1 MATSLTS
8 PDNARKRLADEAL
21 ANPFQKT
28 FVPKKKVTHSYGKTT
43 IMVYPD
49 TTAAMG
55 VHERSLAFNI
65 NKNAVKNAMNINHLS
80 KLQIMGEK
88 HDCTNLIEVEIE
100 QWTSFGLLF
109 LKDPINLQI
118 ISYHDFQGA
127 AILDAFDANGLL
139 KLIADG
145 SQVDCR
151 PNHVVYA
158 KLKGTMDF
166 VTLNNGKPCSISAT
180 FFVRLPT
187 TDNVVLN
194 TQNTARNL
202 HTYDGP
208 SDWINLASQPYNQL
222 IYGHAESIQDP
233 FELVPPMFSS
243 PQASVDTDT
252 KITKITTDIIKG
264 AYDRILTLVFK
275 QICPNF
281 IDDPFDTLNKINQ
294 ETTLA
299 DGSKHQLTVF
309 EYHSTV
315 QIVITTFPREP
326 NAQWAANPFRRFVEG
341 LSPSIRDKMETNGFR
356 KHTQAASTRPHD
368 QIRLIQEAF
377 EAACLAETEL
387 AKQRIFIQ
395 NQMKETHGFI
405 AIPQGHHPAATTLMT
420 SSAEQVLSKFRDENK
435 KLCWGCMSEDHQ
447 YYDKRKKKITCPNQ
461 EDPEVQARAE
471 LVRKDFLER
480 SRKARDGRRSS
491 NPRGSSQSNNQK
503 KALQSLVE
511 LLCPKKSK
519 DEETNGNNIL
529 LNAILEL
536 QKGNGDKSKSDP
548 IVLLMGAFPVLQTS
562 SNLPQLPISIQST
575 LPHINLRLGTKE
587 SGFNPCLSAI
597 VDTGAA
603 LCCGYSGYIMA
614 IAKAYPELVK
624 SITLANDRYSPIV
637 LNGVISKDDNDTL
650 RYSTNLPAIVEFHL
664 DYQTSSNQPISI
676 KFATGEDV
684 SVNCLL
690 GMSFIKAAKLIIDS
704 NDNLVESKLMECE
717 PFPIE
722 YKHPMRSR
730 PNLIQRNQAS
740 TEKNLIIINAIEQ
753 ACAFISTYAQSDA
766 SINRTVKESTKIT
779 FNFDY
784 KFIETKSGV

>member
-1 MATSLTS
+1 MTSLTS
-8 PDNARKRLADEAL
+8 PDNAKKRLADEEL

-28 FVPKKKVTHSYGKTT
+28 FIPKKKITHSYGKTT
-43 IMVYPD
+43 IMVYQD
-49 TTAAMG
+49 TTVSMG

-65 NKNAVKNAMNINHLS
+65 NKNAVKNAMSINHLS

-100 QWTSFGLLF
+100 QWTSLGLKS
-109 LKDPINLQI
+109 LKDPTHLQVV
-118 ISYHDFQGA
+118 SYHDYQGA
-127 AILDAFDANGLL
+127 AIPDAKNAAGEL
-139 KLIADG
+139 KAISDG
-145 SQVDCR
+145 PVIDCR
-151 PNHVVYA
+151 PNNIVYA
-158 KLKGTMDF
+158 KVKGTMDF
-166 VTLNNGKPCSISAT
+166 TSLNDNRTCSIPAT

-187 TDNVVLN
+187 TDQVVLN
-194 TQNTARNL
+194 TVNNGRNL
-202 HTYDGP
+202 HTFGGP
-208 SDWINLASQPYNQL
+208 SDWINLGPDQYHHL
-222 IYGHAESIQDP
+222 IYEHPESIQDP

-252 KITKITTDIIKG
+252 KITKITTNIIKG

-299 DGSKHQLTVF
+299 DGSKHMSTVF

-326 NAQWAANPFRRFVEG
+326 DAQWAANPFRRFVEG

-377 EAACLAETEL
+377 ESACLAETEL

-395 NQMKETHGFI
+395 NQMKESHGFI
-405 AIPQGHHPAATTLMT
+405 AIPQQAPATPAFLT
-420 SSAEQVLSKFRDENK
+420 SSAEQVLSKFKDDGK
-435 KLCWGCMSEDHQ
+435 KLCWGCMSEEHQ
-447 YYDKRKKKITCPNQ
+447 YYDKRKRKIVCPNQ
-461 EDPEVQARAE
+461 EDPEVQARAA

-480 SRKARDGRRSS
+480 SRKARERRF
-491 NPRGSSQSNNQK
+491 PRDPRNGSNQK
-503 KALQSLVE
+503 KALQSLAE
-511 LLCPKKSK
+511 LLSPKKAK
-519 DEETNGNNIL
+519 EQQDPDITTI
-529 LNAILEL
+529 LNAILGI
-536 QKGNGDKSKSDP
+536 QKNGAEKAKPDA
-548 IVLLMGAFPVLQTS
+548 IVLLMGSFPVFQTT

-587 SGFNPCLSAI
+587 SGFNPCISAI

-624 SITLANDRYSPIV
+624 SITLAKDRYSPIV

-704 NDNLVESKLMECE
+704 HDNVVESKLLECE
-717 PFPIE
+717 PFNIE
-722 YKHPMRSR
+722 YKQPMRSR
-730 PNLIQRNQAS
+730 PNLIQRDQPSA
-740 TEKNLIIINAIEQ
+740 EKNLTVIAAIDE
-753 ACAFISTYAQSDA
+753 ACAFISTYVKSDP
-766 SINRTVKESTKIT
+766 SIKKTIKSTTKAT
-779 FNFDY
+779 FNFDN
-784 KFIETKSGV
+784 KCIESALGM

>member
-1 MATSLTS
+1 MTPSMTS
-8 PDNARKRLADEAL
+8 PDNAKQRLADEAL

-28 FVPKKKVTHSYGKTT
+28 FVPQKKVTHTYGKTT

-49 TTAAMG
+49 TTASMG

-65 NKNAVKNAMNINHLS
+65 NKNAVKNAMNINHQS

-100 QWTSFGLLF
+100 QWTSFGLSF
-109 LKDPINLQI
+109 LKNPRNLTV

-127 AILDAFDANGLL
+127 AIPDAINANGEL
-139 KLIADG
+139 KPIANG
-145 SQVDCR
+145 AVNDCR

-158 KLKGTMDF
+158 KVKGIMDF
-166 VTLNNGKPCSISAT
+166 ASLNDSKPCTISAT
-180 FFVRLPT
+180 FFVRLQT
-187 TDNVVLN
+187 TDHVVS
-194 TQNTARNL
+194 NTANTPRNL
-202 HTYDGP
+202 HTFGGP
-208 SDWINLASQPYNQL
+208 SDWINLAAEPYHLL
-222 IYGHAESIQDP
+222 IYEHPESIQDP

-252 KITKITTDIIKG
+252 KIAKITSDIIKG

-299 DGSKHQLTVF
+299 DGNKHQLTVF

-326 NAQWAANPFRRFVEG
+326 DAQWAANPFRRFVEG

-395 NQMKETHGFI
+395 NQMRETHGFI
-405 AIPQGHHPAATTLMT
+405 AIPQGHTPVPTLMT

-447 YYDKRKKKITCPNQ
+447 YYDKRKKKVVCPNND
-461 EDPEVQARAE
+461 DPEVQARAE
-471 LVRKDFLER
+471 IVRKDFLER
-480 SRKARDGRRSS
+480 SKKARDGRRSS
-491 NPRGSSQSNNQK
+491 NPRGNNQSSQK
-503 KALQSLVE
+503 KALQSLVD
-511 LLCPKKSK
+511 LLSPDKSK
-519 DEETNGNNIL
+519 DTEPDANNIL
-529 LNAILEL
+529 LNAIRSI
-536 QKGNGDKSKSDP
+536 QKGNSSSSDP
-548 IVLLMGAFPVLQTS
+548 IILLMGAFPVLQTS

-587 SGFNPCLSAI
+587 SGFNPCISAI

-624 SITLANDRYSPIV
+624 SITLAKDRYSPIV

-650 RYSTNLPAIVEFHL
+650 RFSTNLPAVVEFHL

-684 SVNCLL
+684 SVNCIL

-704 NDNLVESKLMECE
+704 HDNLVESKLLECQ
-717 PFPIE
+717 PFPIQ
-722 YKHPMRSR
+722 YKHPIRSK
-730 PNLIQRNQAS
+730 PNLVQRDQPS
-740 TEKNLIIINAIEQ
+740 TEKNLTVINAIEE
-753 ACAFISTYAQSDA
+753 ACAFISTYVKSDLK
-766 SINRTVKESTKIT
+766 IKPTVRETTALT
-779 FNFDY
+779 FNFED
-784 KFIETKSGV
+784 KFIEAKSGV

>member
-1 MATSLTS
+1 MSS
-8 PDNARKRLADEAL
+8 PINSKKRMADEEL

-28 FVPKKKVTHSYGKTT
+28 FVPMKKITHSYGKTT
-43 IMVYPD
+43 IMVYQD

-65 NKNAVKNAMNINHLS
+65 NKNAVKNAMSINHLS

-100 QWTSFGLLF
+100 QWTSLGLSS
-109 LKDPINLQI
+109 LKDQTNLTV
-118 ISYHDFQGA
+118 ISYHDYQGA
-127 AILDAFDANGLL
+127 AVSDALDAAGEL
-139 KLIADG
+139 KAIADG
-145 SQVDCR
+145 PVNDCR
-151 PNHVVYA
+151 PGNIVYA
-158 KLKGTMDF
+158 KIKGTMDF
-166 VTLNNGKPCSISAT
+166 TILNDGKPCSIAAT
-180 FFVRLPT
+180 FFVRLPA
-187 TDNVVLN
+187 TDQPVLN
-194 TQNTARNL
+194 GNGVQRNL
-202 HTYDGP
+202 HTFSGP
-208 SDWINLASQPYNQL
+208 SNWITLAAEPYRQL
-222 IYGHAESIQDP
+222 IYEHPESINDP

-252 KITKITTDIIKG
+252 KITKITSDIIKG

-294 ETTLA
+294 ITTLP
-299 DGSKHQLTVF
+299 DGNKHQSTVF

-326 NAQWAANPFRRFVEG
+326 DAQWAANPFRRFVEG
-341 LSPSIRDKMETNGFR
+341 LAPSIRDKMETNGFR
-356 KHTQAASTRPHD
+356 KHTQGASIRPHD

-377 EAACLAETEL
+377 ESACLAETEL

-405 AIPQGHHPAATTLMT
+405 AFPQGQPQSATTLMT
-420 SSAEQVLSKFRDENK
+420 SSAEQVLSKFRDEDK
-435 KLCWGCMSEDHQ
+435 KLCWGCLSEDHQ
-447 YYDKRKKKITCPNQ
+447 YYDKKKKMIVCPLQ
-461 EDPEVQARAE
+461 KDPEVKARAE

-480 SRKARDGRRSS
+480 SAKAREKRSS
-491 NPRGSSQSNNQK
+491 NRGHRPESNQK
-503 KALQSLVE
+503 KALQSLVD
-511 LLCPKKSK
+511 LLSPKKPTAK
-519 DEETNGNNIL
+519 AREKAAEAGQIL
-529 LNAILEL
+529 MSAIKKLKED
-536 QKGNGDKSKSDP
+536 NSDDA
-548 IVLLMGAFPVLQTS
+548 IVLHLGSFAVLQTT

-587 SGFNPCLSAI
+587 CGFNPCISAI

-624 SITLANDRYSPIV
+624 SITLAKDRYSPIV
-637 LNGVISKDDNDTL
+637 LNGVISKDDKDTS

-664 DYQTSSNQPISI
+664 NYQTSSNQPISI

-690 GMSFIKAAKLIIDS
+690 GISFIKSAKLIIDAH
-704 NDNLVESKLMECE
+704 DNVVESRLLECE

-722 YKHPMRSR
+722 YKLPMRSL
-730 PNLIQRNQAS
+730 PNLVPRKQPS
-740 TEKNLIIINAIEQ
+740 PEKNLTVINAIEE
-753 ACAFISTYAQSDA
+753 ACAFISTYVKSAPSTEK
-766 SINRTVKESTKIT
+766 TVKPASKTT
-779 FNFDY
+779 FNFDE
-784 KFIETKSGV
+784 KCIESKSSM